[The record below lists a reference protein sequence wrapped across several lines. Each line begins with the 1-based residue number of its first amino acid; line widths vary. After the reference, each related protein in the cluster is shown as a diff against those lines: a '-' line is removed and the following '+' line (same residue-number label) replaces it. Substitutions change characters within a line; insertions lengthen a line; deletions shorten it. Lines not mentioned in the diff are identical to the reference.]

1 MSDFL
6 QVSVPIVVSGI
17 YLYALLE
24 STVAE
29 LGTTKFLREKLIK
42 KQVDVT
48 TTRQQPSSCCHE
60 KQTECSI
67 CLEAYKPAET
77 IACTKACGHQ
87 FHSKCL
93 RQWLLAHDQCPMC
106 RTEVIYTSTK
116 RRTSLSVR
124 RSIDYWFPASVINTA
139 KVVDG

>member
-77 IACTKACGHQ
+77 IACTNSLVMTS
-87 FHSKCL
+87 FCL
-93 RQWLLAHDQCPMC
+93 AIWTLVTVLTTYARSL
-106 RTEVIYTSTK
+106 TSGNWDKLMRLIKYLNGTIK
-116 RRTSLSVR
+116 R
-124 RSIDYWFPASVINTA
+124 IFIIHIKNGINTI
-139 KVVDG
+139 K